1 MTTRRYKTSRFKKD
15 MAEKKVQAQATQ
27 EFVPLKEVRDGI
39 VILKDGSLRA
49 LLMASSINLALKSQD
64 EQEAIIGQFQNFLNS
79 LEFTVQFFIE
89 SRDLDIR
96 PYVAILEERYAA
108 ELDDLMKVQIREY
121 IAFIKDFTERSNIM
135 SKNFFIVVPYDP
147 ALVARGGVMAAVGGL
162 IPSKSNSRGVG
173 VTDEQFEQYR
183 TQLEQRVAVVEQGL
197 VRTGVRV
204 APLGTEEVI
213 ELFYKLLNPG
223 ELEKP
228 LQVTQITH

>member
-1 MTTRRYKTSRFKKD
+1 
-15 MAEKKVQAQATQ
+15 MADKKVQAQATQ
-27 EFVPLKEVRDGI
+27 EFVPLKEVRDGL
-39 VILKDGSLRA
+39 VVLKDGSLRA

-89 SRDLDIR
+89 SRELDIR
-96 PYVAILEERYAA
+96 PYVALLEERYAL

-147 ALVARGGVMAAVGGL
+147 ALIARQGGIGGALSGL
-162 IPSKSNSRGVG
+162 IPNKGATSVG
-173 VTDEQFEQYR
+173 LTDEQFEQYR

-228 LQVTQITH
+228 LQVTQMTH